1 MKKTLSKILVSLCML
16 GVFLLPLTP
25 EISHAQ
31 ETNDWYFSFLSTDGD
46 SFTDVGP
53 FTETVCKGYKVG
65 DQVVTGGDTN
75 YINYIKQIT
84 SPCEKGAAGN
94 SLNQATAGSITK
106 STEID
111 FGCNWYLPFTPSCL
125 LSLIYHVIFVPLAWI
140 TTGAAKILDYFVYYS
155 TSDASYRNVFVEKG
169 WGTVR
174 DIANVMFIIG
184 LLFIAIKTIL
194 GINTTNNKK
203 MLGNII
209 IFALL
214 INFSLFATQVIVDA
228 SNILAKVF
236 YHQITPVDSNGQK
249 IEGNVEQ
256 RSVTVGIVDKFR
268 PQELLRAGTNS
279 VGDIDLSNQTALSYL
294 VIFLLIA
301 LMGFMIYIF
310 ISVSFLFV
318 ARTVSIWLA
327 MILAPVAFA
336 SQAIDPHIKGLGW
349 SEWLSNLLKSAF
361 MAPIFIFFLYIII
374 LFGDLFAIG
383 GVSATG
389 GEDTNIAAFM
399 ATFIPFMLIFV
410 LLRQAKSLAVT
421 YSGEMG
427 KAISTGAVAIGG
439 LALGGAAMGT
449 AFAGRQ
455 IGGRIAAGAA
465 KSQDSM
471 HYARARMDHD
481 KEIDEWQKNGK
492 VGDKPKLEDTWL
504 KYKQDHFNK
513 SGKVLV
519 NPSAWTK
526 FGASVNYNQMKSGKI
541 DHARHDMDTYMK
553 KSGLEGRSMSNLSG
567 AEIERVENE
576 FKKDKRSEIETSIKR
591 GDKDSYIH
599 GEEGTLR
606 GTADA
611 SGDRIVYKTEAEY
624 RQGEREKVT
633 NDLASRGITDK
644 DAINLELNVRF
655 DKALKESFESV
666 SKEKFDHTIT
676 ESKKSV
682 GPVGNVMANASSGSY
697 DVRDLTKIK
706 ADGRQK
712 GLKGIST
719 IAAAGLISAI
729 AGAVR
734 LGVKKGAG
742 MEAGKSNADFAKDI
756 ATLIKDSLN
765 IKIDLGGGSG
775 GGGGGHAKPSGGGG
789 GHGGGH

>member
-16 GVFLLPLTP
+16 GVFLLPLT
-25 EISHAQ
+25 
-31 ETNDWYFSFLSTDGD
+31 N
-46 SFTDVGP
+46 
-53 FTETVCKGYKVG
+53 TVTIKKVG
-65 DQVVTGGDTN
+65 AQGVMYFFTWYSQPEPNQPGTWVPEEFNGPTAETDCETARLAKEAEVGLLKVQVRCSSSQDEGEVTRLEDV
-75 YINYIKQIT
+75 K
-84 SPCEKGAAGN
+84 KVGN
-94 SLNQATAGSITK
+94 DI
-106 STEID
+106 E
-111 FGCNWYLPFTPSCL
+111 FGCDWYLPFTPSCL

-155 TSDASYRNVFVEKG
+155 TSDASYQNVFVEKG

-249 IEGNVEQ
+249 IEGDVEQ
-256 RSVTVGIVDKFR
+256 RSVTVGIVDKFK
-268 PQELLRAGTNS
+268 PQELLRAGVNS
-279 VGDIDLSNQTALSYL
+279 ETGDIDLSDRTAWSYL
-294 VIFLLIA
+294 VIILLIA

-318 ARTVSIWLA
+318 ARTVSIWMA

-349 SEWLSNLLKSAF
+349 SEWLSNLLKNAF

-449 AFAGRQ
+449 AFAGRTIAGRGMAAMSRRDGASDYAKKKMEFDTKVKEGSFTGSWNDYKAKEGLKYGIRDT
-455 IGGRIAAGAA
+455 IGGR
-465 KSQDSM
+465 
-471 HYARARMDHD
+471 
-481 KEIDEWQKNGK
+481 
-492 VGDKPKLEDTWL
+492 
-504 KYKQDHFNK
+504 
-513 SGKVLV
+513 
-519 NPSAWTK
+519 
-526 FGASVNYNQMKSGKI
+526 VNYSQKKTQDV
-541 DHARHDMDTYMK
+541 DHARHELDEVQK
-553 KSGLEGRSMSNLSG
+553 KAGLEGLDKGQLTATNKEKIKETYIKDKKSELETGLRAGDEKTLNLVSDAKMKADLKNGESGYKATERSALV
-567 AEIERVENE
+567 AEA
-576 FKKDKRSEIETSIKR
+576 KKDSSNFRK
-591 GDKDSYIH
+591 DKK
-599 GEEGTLR
+599 GN
-606 GTADA
+606 
-611 SGDRIVYKTEAEY
+611 
-624 RQGEREKVT
+624 VT
-633 NDLASRGITDK
+633 N
-644 DAINLELNVRF
+644 ELNDEAKKKIEDTLTINF
-655 DKALKESFESV
+655 NALLKNAT
-666 SKEKFDHTIT
+666 KQAGEKKYTDTIT
-676 ESKKSV
+676 KAEKGVNIGTRTMAKST
-682 GPVGNVMANASSGSY
+682 SGSY
-697 DVRDLTKIK
+697 DIRDAAKMVTDKRASLGIK
-706 ADGRQK
+706 GTAM
-712 GLKGIST
+712 L
-719 IAAAGLISAI
+719 IAAV
-729 AGAVR
+729 AGAIR

-742 MEAGKSNADFAKDI
+742 MEPGKSNSDIKKDI
-756 ATLIKDSLN
+756 SSLIKDSLN
-765 IKIDLGGGSG
+765 VKIDLGGGS

-789 GHGGGH
+789 HGGGGGHH